1 MGLNIKSNMNIIPDS
16 RAAVLSSP
24 SGWCSAVLHSSL
36 STCLQEPGR
45 GPFFFSGP
53 NELNLVSPS
62 SGQRSGYAAS
72 LHDAVLLLSCAA
84 PSVSPTALQPIN
96 KSTPMSL
103 VGY

>member
-24 SGWCSAVLHSSL
+24 SGWCSAALRSSL

-45 GPFFFSGP
+45 GPFFSGP
-53 NELNLVSPS
+53 NELTLVSPS
-62 SGQRSGYAAS
+62 SSQKSGYAAS
-72 LHDAVLLLSCAA
+72 LHDAVLLLCCAA

-96 KSTPMSL
+96 KITPMSF